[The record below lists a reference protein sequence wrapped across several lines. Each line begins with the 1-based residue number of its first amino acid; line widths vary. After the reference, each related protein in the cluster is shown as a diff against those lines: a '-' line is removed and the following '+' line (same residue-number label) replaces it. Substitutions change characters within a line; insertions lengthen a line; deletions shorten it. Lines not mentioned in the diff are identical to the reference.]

1 MCVCAGA
8 KKGGF
13 GGGGVKRA
21 LPTPPASQS
30 VSVSAQR
37 HQRISVLLRERS
49 NIQTGQT
56 STTSNINTT
65 DSSDPS
71 DSQGG
76 PRPQTV
82 AYPKR
87 PATFSPS
94 APVVPSNQ

>member
-1 MCVCAGA
+1 VCVFVGA

-37 HQRISVLLRERS
+37 HQRISMLLREQS
-49 NIQTGQT
+49 TLQSGQNP
-56 STTSNINTT
+56 TTSNINTN
-65 DSSDPS
+65 SSDPS
-71 DSQGG
+71 DSQEG
-76 PRPQTV
+76 PRPHTV

-87 PATFSPS
+87 PVTFVPS
-94 APVVPSNQ
+94 SPVVPSNQ